1 MPPTKKGTKAKMKIP
16 AREELIKIFGVIDP
30 RSAFGKRDQAIIVFA
45 ANTGVRV
52 SELCG
57 LNVYTVMTSEGVR
70 DAFDVPREWAKG
82 KHVRQIPLTLS
93 AQKAVLQLIRFNQAR
108 GFSTEPTA
116 PLIQDRFHR
125 RIPARS
131 VQRMIQRYREMA
143 EASDLLTPHALRHYF
158 ADRALRRCGNP
169 RAVQT
174 ALGHRR
180 LSTVEVY
187 TRATPEDVRKAVG
200 AA

>member
-1 MPPTKKGTKAKMKIP
+1 MKIP

-30 RSAFGKRDQAIIVFA
+30 RSAWGKRDQAIIVFG

-52 SELCG
+52 SELVG

-82 KHVRQIPLTLS
+82 KHVRQIPLNLS
-93 AQKAVLQLIRFNQAR
+93 AQKSVLQLLRFNQAR

-125 RIPARS
+125 RMPARS
-131 VQRMIQRYREMA
+131 VQRMLQRYREMA

-180 LSTVEVY
+180 LATVEVY

-200 AA
+200 AG